1 MSKLGNFFQT
11 KKGNAVL
18 VIGMSI
24 IGIVVIYFVFFTDE
38 EKQKVDIVNKKA
50 GVDVGVKD
58 SIIKKK
64 PNVYY
69 RNGDT
74 GKKEIN
80 NENDFFAAETKIE
93 STTKQL
99 KKVLDS
105 VDKLPPTQ
113 TDYQRIVD
121 SLKLELEKKKINKHQ
136 PVKKTRVSK
145 PKRRASKPKPKT
157 EDSREVRSAWIERMN
172 RENED
177 FYNTPITKKGTE
189 KAGENDLYSDKEI
202 FAVVY
207 RNQEVINK
215 GRISLRLSNDVVIK
229 GVRFERNTIFYGFVG
244 FSKNR
249 IYINVNSI
257 NDIKVNLVAFDA
269 QDNGEGIYTE
279 KKFENTVNSQLK
291 NSAIDEVNVS
301 SVPLGNTIKSIVKR
315 KKRIDKIELL
325 NEYKLTL
332 KMK

>member
-1 MSKLGNFFQT
+1 
-11 KKGNAVL
+11 
-18 VIGMSI
+18 
-24 IGIVVIYFVFFTDE
+24 
-38 EKQKVDIVNKKA
+38 
-50 GVDVGVKD
+50 
-58 SIIKKK
+58 
-64 PNVYY
+64 
-69 RNGDT
+69 
-74 GKKEIN
+74 
-80 NENDFFAAETKIE
+80 
-93 STTKQL
+93 
-99 KKVLDS
+99 
-105 VDKLPPTQ
+105 
-113 TDYQRIVD
+113 
-121 SLKLELEKKKINKHQ
+121 
-136 PVKKTRVSK
+136 
-145 PKRRASKPKPKT
+145 
-157 EDSREVRSAWIERMN
+157 MN

-315 KKRIDKIELL
+315 KKRIDKII
-325 NEYKLTL
+325 KLEQKQL
-332 KMK
+332 